1 MKSKA
6 AARSRKLAQRTQ
18 PRVARVD
25 ENGDGSG
32 DGDGIRRAPFVD
44 EERHPSETRQSLRD
58 ATASSPAQAGIL
70 RSSHEER
77 RRQEA
82 SAHMPFALEEEIST
96 KVREEAMAG
105 RKLLSLRTTNGAERM
120 VAESA
125 AEKRG
130 DREAATTEY
139 GDEGDDGDDVYE
151 ARGAPRSPPLRW
163 RREDATDARSESAD
177 ASPPR
182 IDLNV
187 DLNPS
192 LDMTL
197 GPKRN
202 PNLGPSRNPSLN
214 PSLNPRL
221 NPNLNPSP
229 DTSLDL
235 AFPFGRKAEAL
246 STHGGSTREPVPL
259 PLKLIQVDSQ
269 APREQLL
276 PLTLAPGAERV
287 RSPATAG
294 QLDFH
299 TRRHRGTGS
308 RREVPAERIL
318 SPAAAD
324 QHDSSY
330 TRRHGVSGSG
340 RESPAEMIL
349 APATADQLDFYTPRH
364 GVSVWEAA
372 VVKQEDAPPLKQN
385 DAAQAAS
392 ELSLSLAVNRAGMGR
407 LGSGLE
413 LGRLGSSAELGRL
426 SSGAEL
432 GRLGSGAELG
442 RLGSGAELGMLG
454 SSGGCSGSVGGRR
467 SVEEERE
474 ISAVEIV
481 DRNKQLGPQPEQR
494 QGRKGQGKGK
504 GQGQGE
510 GKGKG
515 QGQGQGQGEGKG
527 KGQGKGQVQGE
538 GKGKGQVQGQGRSRQ
553 REKSRNFKLRQWLPG
568 FAAGAT
574 STAGAGATAAAG
586 ARAAAA
592 GNFCGTTAA
601 ANSGSDRA
609 CSTVRTWSGCTRLN
623 QSRI

>member
-372 VVKQEDAPPLKQN
+372 VVKQEDVTQGISELSLSHTGDRAGIRPRHGVSVRDTRFSLQAPPLKQN

-442 RLGSGAELGMLG
+442 RLGSAGAEAGKK
-454 SSGGCSGSVGGRR
+454 R
-467 SVEEERE
+467 S
-474 ISAVEIV
+474 
-481 DRNKQLGPQPEQR
+481 
-494 QGRKGQGKGK
+494 
-504 GQGQGE
+504 GE
-510 GKGKG
+510 GEGAG
-515 QGQGQGQGEGKG
+515 AGGGEG
-527 KGQGKGQVQGE
+527 E
-538 GKGKGQVQGQGRSRQ
+538 G
-553 REKSRNFKLRQWLPG
+553 
-568 FAAGAT
+568 
-574 STAGAGATAAAG
+574 AGAGAGAGGGEGEGAGEGAGAGGGEGEGAGAG
-586 ARAAAA
+586 AR
-592 GNFCGTTAA
+592 
-601 ANSGSDRA
+601 
-609 CSTVRTWSGCTRLN
+609 TVQTERKISKF
-623 QSRI
+623 